1 MTGYRVPADAP
12 VEMGR
17 PLWGYSRVPVE
28 SVCRL
33 WSAYREGLLRTA
45 DLRTWFAAHEL
56 LARRCNLRRGRV
68 PRFTV
73 TEVSSVSSLSISL
86 SKASI
91 RRLTRLGFLT
101 WSNTGIQPLC
111 GTEATVV
118 ALTGLPL
125 MLAAVT
131 NPRRVLPIPRH
142 TVLMLARSRRP
153 VLIATILGQLF
164 RCIYYRS
171 RTCVSWG
178 RCKASWVAD
187 AFGVDVRN
195 VKAARKELETC
206 GWMRQVTSNHWQR
219 QRFGA
224 AFVIT
229 LQWESRQDRRLHAPV
244 ISPLRKAQK
253 AAKSPPPVSYKD
265 LPFGN
270 EDQNRVSAHRTGVCG
285 EGSGKGEPRLL
296 HVVPADLVNPERTAA
311 LFRQAVSD
319 GLVKDVPMERLR
331 FFAAA
336 ERAKRLAHNPGGFFV
351 TLLRRQLWKHI
362 SDRDEEPARRVLV
375 RMPEF
380 FYGMSPPARD
390 SRRGKTVN
398 APELIGATEEDRAA
412 VRVAVRR
419 LLDQATGRTDVGI
432 NRRIAARSSSG
443 STGTMRG
450 VQPKFEAFDAAFPS

>member
-1 MTGYRVPADAP
+1 MAGYRVPANAP
-12 VEMGR
+12 VELGR

-33 WSAYREGLLRTA
+33 WSAYRKGLLRTA

-56 LARRCNLRRGRV
+56 LARRCNLRKGRV

-73 TEVSSVSSLSISL
+73 IEASSVSLLSVSL

-91 RRLTRLGFLT
+91 RRLTRLGFLA
-101 WSNTGIQPLC
+101 WSNAGVQPLS

-118 ALTGLPL
+118 ALTGLSS
-125 MLAAVT
+125 MTAAVT

-164 RCIYYRS
+164 RCVYYRS
-171 RTCVSWG
+171 RMCASWG

-187 AFGVDVRN
+187 TFGVDVRN
-195 VKAARKELETC
+195 VKAARKELEAL
-206 GWMRQVTSNHWQR
+206 GWMRQVTSSHWQR
-219 QRFGA
+219 QRYGA
-224 AFVIT
+224 SFVVS
-229 LQWESRQDRRLHAPV
+229 LQWDSRRDSRMTTPP
-244 ISPLRKAQK
+244 ISPPRSAHRTT
-253 AAKSPPPVSYKD
+253 KSPPPEFYKN

-270 EDQNRVSAHRTGVCG
+270 EHQNRVSAHGAGVCG
-285 EGSGKGEPRLL
+285 QGSGKGKPRLL
-296 HVVPADLVNPERTAA
+296 HVVPADLTNPERTAA
-311 LFRQAVSD
+311 LFRQAVRE

-336 ERAKRLAHNPGGFFV
+336 ERAKRLAQNPSGFFV

-362 SDRDEEPARRVLV
+362 SDRDEEPARRVLA

-380 FYGMSPPARD
+380 FYGTMPPEKTR
-390 SRRGKTVN
+390 RRGRIINPSEFIAT
-398 APELIGATEEDRAA
+398 TEEDRESVRAA
-412 VRVAVRR
+412 IRQS
-419 LLDQATGRTDVGI
+419 LDQAMGGTEAGI
-432 NRRIAARSSSG
+432 NCRIVARSSSG